1 MNRILQHFLG
11 SVVVGGISFF
21 SLITPA
27 YSAVQ
32 RISWETATGN
42 SGTPVTLEITPG
54 YGLNISFIPLGET
67 IEKVWLDDPSWL
79 TVDADGCL
87 QGLSRNCNT
96 TGATVLH
103 LRRIQELD
111 FPGLAQS
118 PNQSTLLTVITRN
131 FQSRRVY
138 VFRIQFAPTS
148 ESTPQYHT
156 LEVVNT
162 RSSPSSSIPSASA
175 TASEPQFSFH
185 FNESGQVDSTILER
199 IERGVQVSLKHQW
212 MQRNSPIADR
222 IAYFIKQIKQGISLE
237 QAQVNAQISVAL
249 INRLYELGNSVESTV
264 TTEEVISF

>member
-1 MNRILQHFLG
+1 MNRIWQHFLG
-11 SVVVGGISFF
+11 SLAVGGISFF

-131 FQSRRVY
+131 SQSRRVY
-138 VFRIQFAPTS
+138 VFRIQLALAS
-148 ESTPQYHT
+148 ETTPQYHT

-162 RSSPSSSIPSASA
+162 PAFPSSSIPSASA
-175 TASEPQFSFH
+175 TAFEQQFSFR
-185 FNESGQVDSTILER
+185 FNESGQVDSTIVER
-199 IERGVQVSLKHQW
+199 IERGVQASLKNKW
-212 MQRNSPIADR
+212 MQRNSTIADR
-222 IAYFIKQIKQGISLE
+222 IAYFIKQIQQGIPLK
-237 QAQVNAQISVAL
+237 QAQINAQISVVL
-249 INRLYELGNSVESTV
+249 INRLYELGGSVESTG
-264 TTEEVISF
+264 TTQEVILF